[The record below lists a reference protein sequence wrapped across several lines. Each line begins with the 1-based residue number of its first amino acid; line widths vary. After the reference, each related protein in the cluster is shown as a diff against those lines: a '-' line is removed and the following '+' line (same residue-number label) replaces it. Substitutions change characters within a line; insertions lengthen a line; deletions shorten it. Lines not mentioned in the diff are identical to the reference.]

1 VEWLSQMLYE
11 DTLTQGKSEVAE
23 RHPVRVLLTWEALRL
38 RDSFAEFIL
47 FLAASFGV
55 VALAEHTF
63 ADHETDSIAGA
74 VPVVGGLMFFTLI
87 LRLNLCVSRWW
98 EGRVLWGRLI
108 YAAINA
114 VQQARTGIK
123 DENLLRRFTHSV
135 IVFSWA
141 CKAHLR
147 GKRLEDPSQEGS
159 ALVARGL
166 LEQAELDHMA
176 SLYDSSIWQPYYCL
190 DVMRSVVNEG
200 LRESGETNWQK
211 ELLIDDSISK
221 LATSIGGMIR
231 VKATGT
237 PKGYDAGLKG
247 LVVVYCFLSNFV
259 YAAELGYYTPLVTT
273 AIYFFL
279 WILLTMGTVLL
290 DPFGVDPVDH
300 PMGLYCT
307 VIERQCNAVRQRQ
320 AVALHLPPSKR
331 ATTNLPCYGQL
342 ECTRSSMQAPENEAS
357 ISSVSGAGLE
367 RIETS
372 MQASQLEASMSTTPP
387 LTSTQI

>member
-1 VEWLSQMLYE
+1 M
-11 DTLTQGKSEVAE
+11 
-23 RHPVRVLLTWEALRL
+23 
-38 RDSFAEFIL
+38 
-47 FLAASFGV
+47 
-55 VALAEHTF
+55 
-63 ADHETDSIAGA
+63 
-74 VPVVGGLMFFTLI
+74 
-87 LRLNLCVSRWW
+87 
-98 EGRVLWGRLI
+98 
-108 YAAINA
+108 
-114 VQQARTGIK
+114 
-123 DENLLRRFTHSV
+123 
-135 IVFSWA
+135 
-141 CKAHLR
+141 
-147 GKRLEDPSQEGS
+147 
-159 ALVARGL
+159 ARGL
-166 LEQAELDHMA
+166 LEQAELNHMA

-331 ATTNLPCYGQL
+331 ATIGSTAL
-342 ECTRSSMQAPENEAS
+342 ERARSSMQAPENEAS

-367 RIETS
+367 RIEAS
-372 MQASQLEASMSTTPP
+372 MQASQLEASMSTTPH

>member
-1 VEWLSQMLYE
+1 MSLSSLTLVLTLTLTPTLTPTLTLTRLSQMLYE

-38 RDSFAEFIL
+38 RHSFAEFIL

-147 GKRLEDPSQEGS
+147 GERLEDPSQDRRS
-159 ALVARGL
+159 P
-166 LEQAELDHMA
+166 
-176 SLYDSSIWQPYYCL
+176 QP
-190 DVMRSVVNEG
+190 
-200 LRESGETNWQK
+200 
-211 ELLIDDSISK
+211 
-221 LATSIGGMIR
+221 
-231 VKATGT
+231 
-237 PKGYDAGLKG
+237 
-247 LVVVYCFLSNFV
+247 
-259 YAAELGYYTPLVTT
+259 
-273 AIYFFL
+273 
-279 WILLTMGTVLL
+279 
-290 DPFGVDPVDH
+290 
-300 PMGLYCT
+300 
-307 VIERQCNAVRQRQ
+307 
-320 AVALHLPPSKR
+320 
-331 ATTNLPCYGQL
+331 
-342 ECTRSSMQAPENEAS
+342 
-357 ISSVSGAGLE
+357 
-367 RIETS
+367 
-372 MQASQLEASMSTTPP
+372 
-387 LTSTQI
+387 